1 MCVYAYNYVI
11 SLPCLREIA
20 ILEMQIKIITV
31 TVCCHPFYYC
41 TGVTLYNFIG
51 HNNDENKKCVRK
63 GKYGVGFF
71 FFYLQTTTPILLE
84 VTFLQLRKKL
94 AIL

>member
-1 MCVYAYNYVI
+1 MLIIMSSVYHVY
-11 SLPCLREIA
+11 LRETA

-51 HNNDENKKCVRK
+51 HNNKNVS
-63 GKYGVGFF
+63 GKEMKIKNVSGKESMV
-71 FFYLQTTTPILLE
+71 
-84 VTFLQLRKKL
+84 
-94 AIL
+94 

>member
-1 MCVYAYNYVI
+1 MLIIMSSVYHVY
-11 SLPCLREIA
+11 LREIA

-71 FFYLQTTTPILLE
+71 FFFIYK
-84 VTFLQLRKKL
+84 LQLRYC
-94 AIL
+94 